1 MNISK
6 ETIWHFTCKYC
17 KGFWSIA
24 VMDEWAPKKLFC
36 PHCGEINEVKF
47 THKPKTK
54 VGTHE

>member
-6 ETIWHFTCKYC
+6 VPIWHFTCKYC

-36 PHCGEINEVKF
+36 PHCGEINEN
-47 THKPKTK
+47 
-54 VGTHE
+54 